1 MVSTAPALALSKTAS
16 KMPAP
21 SPRVSL
27 ILSTWVSYITEIRL
41 KSADFGLETRRSCLR
56 PIQEGVSETG
66 DQGCLIGPGSKKNRV
81 KNHTGPYGT
90 IEFKPMRSP
99 KSP

>member
-1 MVSTAPALALSKTAS
+1 MVSTAPALALSKTAG

-41 KSADFGLETRRSCLR
+41 KSADFGFETRRSCVP
-56 PIQEGVSETG
+56 PIQEGVSEVG
-66 DQGCLIGPGSKKNRV
+66 DQGCLIGSGGWQNLHQES
-81 KNHTGPYGT
+81 H
-90 IEFKPMRSP
+90 RSLRDL
-99 KSP
+99 SDFGREGLY